1 MEASFDRRGAAPK
14 DVRALV
20 RVLAVSVSVGISASC
35 GDAESHENAPPDEKL
50 FFPLVP
56 DGDSSNLNFFGL
68 SQGQLSV
75 VDGVLT
81 CAAGNIGYW
90 YTADSYQDFEL
101 RFDFR
106 FERPQDLVDEE
117 DFAGNSGYLI
127 YMSGPDKLWPAS
139 IEVQGMNL
147 EVGRIFA
154 IGGASRVM
162 NEQFIDV
169 RRRVRRPVG
178 EWNELVIHST
188 GGALEATLNG
198 EVVGRS
204 QPGDMTEGPIGFQC
218 EGARIQWRDI
228 KISTKASL

>member
-1 MEASFDRRGAAPK
+1 IEGAFSSEPKTQLLAISPMNCSFITR
-14 DVRALV
+14 
-20 RVLAVSVSVGISASC
+20 
-35 GDAESHENAPPDEKL
+35 EAPPIA
-50 FFPLVP
+50 
-56 DGDSSNLNFFGL
+56 NM
-68 SQGQLSV
+68 
-75 VDGVLT
+75 
-81 CAAGNIGYW
+81 
-90 YTADSYQDFEL
+90 
-101 RFDFR
+101 
-106 FERPQDLVDEE
+106 RPQDLVDEE